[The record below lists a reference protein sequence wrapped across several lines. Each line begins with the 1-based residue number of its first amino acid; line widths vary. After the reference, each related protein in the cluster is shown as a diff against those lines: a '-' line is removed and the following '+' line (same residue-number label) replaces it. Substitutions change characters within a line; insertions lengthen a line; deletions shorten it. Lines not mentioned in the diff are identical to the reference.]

1 MMHVRAFSF
10 LDLCARNALTF
21 AALRPGDGLGTRC
34 QYYRSPSESLLEAVE
49 ARGVMARWVAR
60 DTTSKRYFD
69 ITTDSV
75 CISTIHSAKGLDFS
89 HVFLLGMDR
98 LQPEKP
104 RQRRLAYVGMTRARE
119 HLTLA
124 ICGREGL
131 VPVLAAAER

>member
-1 MMHVRAFSF
+1 MLNLQPADNSIAPPV
-10 LDLCARNALTF
+10 
-21 AALRPGDGLGTRC
+21 
-34 QYYRSPSESLLEAVE
+34 
-49 ARGVMARWVAR
+49 
-60 DTTSKRYFD
+60 
-69 ITTDSV
+69 
-75 CISTIHSAKGLDFS
+75 

-131 VPVLAAAER
+131 VPLLAAAER

>member
-1 MMHVRAFSF
+1 
-10 LDLCARNALTF
+10 
-21 AALRPGDGLGTRC
+21 
-34 QYYRSPSESLLEAVE
+34 
-49 ARGVMARWVAR
+49 MARWVAR
-60 DTTSKRYFD
+60 DTRGNGYFD
-69 ITTDSV
+69 ITTDGV
-75 CISTIHSAKGLDFS
+75 CISPIHSAKGLDFP

-131 VPVLAAAER
+131 VPVLTAAER

>member
-1 MMHVRAFSF
+1 MTAPV
-10 LDLCARNALTF
+10 F
-21 AALRPGDGLGTRC
+21 AANIIAPL
-34 QYYRSPSESLLEAVE
+34 V
-49 ARGVMARWVAR
+49 
-60 DTTSKRYFD
+60 
-69 ITTDSV
+69 
-75 CISTIHSAKGLDFS
+75 
-89 HVFLLGMDR
+89 LLGMDR

>member
-1 MMHVRAFSF
+1 MTAPV
-10 LDLCARNALTF
+10 F
-21 AALRPGDGLGTRC
+21 AANIIAPL
-34 QYYRSPSESLLEAVE
+34 V
-49 ARGVMARWVAR
+49 
-60 DTTSKRYFD
+60 
-69 ITTDSV
+69 
-75 CISTIHSAKGLDFS
+75 KGLDFS

-131 VPVLAAAER
+131 VPVLTAAER

>member
-1 MMHVRAFSF
+1 MT
-10 LDLCARNALTF
+10 ALVP
-21 AALRPGDGLGTRC
+21 AANIIAPL
-34 QYYRSPSESLLEAVE
+34 V
-49 ARGVMARWVAR
+49 
-60 DTTSKRYFD
+60 
-69 ITTDSV
+69 
-75 CISTIHSAKGLDFS
+75 
-89 HVFLLGMDR
+89 LGMDR

>member
-1 MMHVRAFSF
+1 MTAPV
-10 LDLCARNALTF
+10 F
-21 AALRPGDGLGTRC
+21 AANIIAPL
-34 QYYRSPSESLLEAVE
+34 V
-49 ARGVMARWVAR
+49 
-60 DTTSKRYFD
+60 
-69 ITTDSV
+69 
-75 CISTIHSAKGLDFS
+75 KGLDFS

>member
-1 MMHVRAFSF
+1 MSEIAILYAHSRME
-10 LDLCARNALTF
+10 
-21 AALRPGDGLGTRC
+21 GLA
-34 QYYRSPSESLLEAVE
+34 SSLPESLLEAVE